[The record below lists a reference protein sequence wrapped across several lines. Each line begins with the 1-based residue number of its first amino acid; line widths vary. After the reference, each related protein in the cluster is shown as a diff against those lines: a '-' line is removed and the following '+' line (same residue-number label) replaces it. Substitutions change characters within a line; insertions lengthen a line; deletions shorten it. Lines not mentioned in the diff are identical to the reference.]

1 MRSSSMTQAP
11 HHLLLAVTD
20 ARSPGRLGLPAI
32 LEFPMATGAMPPP
45 GPTATFPL
53 MVLLIMSP
61 LAPLRA
67 ESI

>member
-1 MRSSSMTQAP
+1 M
-11 HHLLLAVTD
+11 
-20 ARSPGRLGLPAI
+20 PAI

-45 GPTATFPL
+45 GPTVTFPL